1 MSQMTTLH
9 LMVAWNDSLR
19 QNDDAQ
25 MTQSS
30 FLVHR
35 LPLTAH
41 LFMHWVPG
49 STKQFHLLTDCGY
62 IDQREYKKRTYENC
76 SGHYYMGGPILLSK
90 GRSVYFT

>member
-62 IDQREYKKRTYENC
+62 
-76 SGHYYMGGPILLSK
+76 GGADDDITDDAIISK
-90 GRSVYFT
+90 IE